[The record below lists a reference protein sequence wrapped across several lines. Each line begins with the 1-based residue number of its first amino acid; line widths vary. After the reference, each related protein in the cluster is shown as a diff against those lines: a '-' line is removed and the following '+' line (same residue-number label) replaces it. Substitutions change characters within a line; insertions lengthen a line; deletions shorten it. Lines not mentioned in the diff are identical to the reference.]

1 VKRLTKPAGKHNV
14 VVEDA
19 PKPVPGT
26 NEVRI
31 RAVTSLISRGS
42 EIGGRYSR
50 EEEIDPERMGYSLAG
65 IIDAT
70 GDGVSDL
77 KSGDRVVSLAPHA
90 QYAVR
95 PSPSTDPD
103 EFPWVVKLPETVTL
117 DDAPYYPLVAAAV
130 SWWEIEEAIQSD
142 VVVILGQGL
151 VGSLML
157 QVAKAAGH
165 ETVIAIDA
173 LSGRC
178 ETASLLG
185 ADFVVNARDEDPV
198 AAVTKI
204 TNGAGADIVA
214 YAVGGPA
221 GPRAFEQGVEMLAS
235 GGLIHLIGL
244 YEDAP
249 LPLNSGMIQGKRLI
263 GGYYNQSVDARISAR
278 ALYLLAVRAID
289 TSHMTT
295 HRFHHTEAAQA
306 YRLLNDNPEHALG
319 VLLDW

>member
-1 VKRLTKPAGKHNV
+1 VKRLAKPAGKHNV

-19 PKPVPGT
+19 PVPVPGA

-50 EEEIDPERMGYSLAG
+50 EEEIDPESMGYSLAG
-65 IIDAT
+65 IVDTT
-70 GDGVSDL
+70 GDSVSSL
-77 KSGDRVVSLAPHA
+77 KPGDRVVSLAPHA

-95 PSPSTDPD
+95 TAPSSDPD
-103 EFPWVVKLPETVTL
+103 EFPWVAKLPETVTF
-117 DDAPYYPLVAAAV
+117 DDAPYYPLVAGAV
-130 SWWEIEEAIQSD
+130 SWWEIEEAKQSD

-165 ETVIAIDA
+165 GTVIAIDA
-173 LSGRC
+173 LSSRC

-185 ADFVVNARDEDPV
+185 ANYVVNARDEDPV
-198 AAVTKI
+198 AAVTRI

-263 GGYYNQSVDARISAR
+263 GGYYNQTVDAHISAR
-278 ALYLLAVRAID
+278 ALHLLGVGAID

-306 YRLLNDNPEHALG
+306 YRLLNDHPEQALG